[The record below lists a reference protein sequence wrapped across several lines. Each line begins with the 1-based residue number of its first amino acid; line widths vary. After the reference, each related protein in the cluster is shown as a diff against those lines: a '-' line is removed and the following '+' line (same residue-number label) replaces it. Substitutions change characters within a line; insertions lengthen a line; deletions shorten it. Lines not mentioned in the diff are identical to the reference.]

1 MMTALAARRL
11 QSTRRERTLLMMER
25 ASFERFV
32 HEITAN
38 KVKAGGNL
46 TYESGAIA
54 ALQQIG
60 ETFLADYFRGM
71 LAL

>member
-1 MMTALAARRL
+1 
-11 QSTRRERTLLMMER
+11 MMER

-38 KVKAGGNL
+38 KVKAGGDL